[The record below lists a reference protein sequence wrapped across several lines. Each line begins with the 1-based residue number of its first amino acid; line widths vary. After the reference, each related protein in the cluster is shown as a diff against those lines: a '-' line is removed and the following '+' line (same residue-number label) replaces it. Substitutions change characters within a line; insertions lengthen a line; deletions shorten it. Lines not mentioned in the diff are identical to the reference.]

1 MDDFLRTFEKF
12 IKWREQNGKS
22 FQQKIVRGTECETN
36 ISVNINSCTCDK
48 CQELFQD
55 KIFNVHMLSSLR
67 WI

>member
-1 MDDFLRTFEKF
+1 L
-12 IKWREQNGKS
+12 
-22 FQQKIVRGTECETN
+22 KILSNEENKMENFSSRKLLGTECETN